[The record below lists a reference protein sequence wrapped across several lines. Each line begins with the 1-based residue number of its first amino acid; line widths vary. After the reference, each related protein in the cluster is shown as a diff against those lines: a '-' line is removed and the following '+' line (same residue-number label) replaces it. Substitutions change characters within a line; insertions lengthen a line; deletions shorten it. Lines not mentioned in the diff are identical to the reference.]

1 MATSQGTLA
10 TEYPKPLSTSPIDH
24 IHLLMTDFKKLKV
37 VELRAELAAR
47 NLPQTGKRDELIER
61 LEEYEFHH
69 AMPTDNEPISD
80 SFVNQTVEIMEDFQQ
95 QPHLSIS
102 PVLPP
107 SPIPAPESASSGPTT
122 EEIEEE
128 KRRQR
133 AIRFGLDAT
142 PAVKIEVTI
151 KRLEHAL
158 PTRHYRNHHGRHRRR
173 HDHHH
178 HNNRKV
184 GINKP

>member
-1 MATSQGTLA
+1 
-10 TEYPKPLSTSPIDH
+10 
-24 IHLLMTDFKKLKV
+24 MTDFKKLKV
-37 VELRAELAAR
+37 VELRAELASR

-69 AMPTDNEPISD
+69 AEPSEDEPMEAVESSSEALQTIPNPTIP
-80 SFVNQTVEIMEDFQQ
+80 T
-95 QPHLSIS
+95 IS

-107 SPIPAPESASSGPTT
+107 SPVATTAESPNT

-133 AIRFGLDAT
+133 AIRFGLD
-142 PAVKIEVTI
+142 PNPPVRIEVTI

-158 PTRHYRNHHGRHRRR
+158 PNYRRR
-173 HDHHH
+173 HHHKSRH
-178 HNNRKV
+178 GQVK
-184 GINKP
+184 INKP